1 MTNMIKNVLIFGAGA
16 LTGSVCSIQILKGRL
31 KEDAELE
38 IAEMRA
44 YYREKMKENKA
55 EETITKEEEEFK
67 PIEEVIEEDSKVDKA
82 EKIIEDRGYVNY
94 ANYMAHSAEDIDEE
108 DNGVWDIPYVIDA
121 EEYGDKEDYDTEVLT
136 YFTDKVLVDE
146 VDEIIEDMDTVVGLD
161 NLSIFEEFEG
171 ARVVYVRNEIYKTD
185 FMICKDDWKYSDLSD
200 YPKSE
205 KKPHQL

>member
-38 IAEMRA
+38 ITEMRA

-67 PIEEVIEEDSKVDKA
+67 PIEEVIEKEEKQM
-82 EKIIEDRGYVNY
+82 EKIIQDKGYVNQK
-94 ANYMAHSAEDIDEE
+94 EE
-108 DNGVWDIPYVIDA
+108 EVSDAYDIPYVINE
-121 EEYGDKEDYDTEVLT
+121 EEYGSEEDYDTEVLT
-136 YFTDKVLVDE
+136 YFADKVLVDE
-146 VDEIIEDMDTVVGLD
+146 VDEIIEDMDTVVGLG

-171 ARVVYVRNEIYKTD
+171 AKTIYVRNEIYKTD
-185 FMICKDDWKYSDLSD
+185 FMICKDDWNYSDLSD
-200 YPKSE
+200 YPKIE

>member
-67 PIEEVIEEDSKVDKA
+67 PIEEVIEKEETQM
-82 EKIIEDRGYVNY
+82 EKIIQDKGYVNQK
-94 ANYMAHSAEDIDEE
+94 EE
-108 DNGVWDIPYVIDA
+108 EVSDAYDIPYVINE
-121 EEYGDKEDYDTEVLT
+121 EEYGSEEDYDTEVLT
-136 YFTDKVLVDE
+136 YFADKVLVDE
-146 VDEIIEDMDTVVGLD
+146 VDEIIEDMDTVVGLG

-171 ARVVYVRNEIYKTD
+171 AKTIYVRNEIYKTD
-185 FMICKDDWKYSDLSD
+185 FMICKDDWNYSDLSD
-200 YPKSE
+200 YPKIE